1 MATHDENIGSQK
13 VEPEKNGLPKWRL
26 HSNFL
31 LRELARL
38 WYGQKSIF
46 DLKYGYDEGSPFWRD
61 FVFDFINMTYLFGE
75 THGVDPKEAAKRLIE
90 ANRKWLIWHGGR
102 PTFSEP
108 YYEAKWHAIQMLGDE
123 LAEKLFD
130 DFDVGVILS
139 FVGYTYTFASKKKLP
154 PYGSFARLKP
164 LEYYEA
170 LPVDPSLEDRYY
182 NDEPLPF

>member
-1 MATHDENIGSQK
+1 MTMHGENTGSRK

-26 HSNFL
+26 HANYI

-38 WYGQKSIF
+38 WYGRKSIF
-46 DLKYGYDEGSPFWRD
+46 NLKYGYDKESQFWRE
-61 FVFDFINMTYLFGE
+61 FVFRFVNMTYLFGE
-75 THGVDPKEAAKRLIE
+75 AHGVPPEEAAQRLLE
-90 ANRKWLIWHGGR
+90 ANRKWLIWHGGK

-130 DFDVGVILS
+130 DSDIRTILS
-139 FVGYTYTFASKKKLP
+139 FVGYIHTFASKGVLP
-154 PYGSFARLKP
+154 PYNSERKLPSYASFEWVKS

-170 LPVDPSLEDRYY
+170 LPVDPS
-182 NDEPLPF
+182 